1 LTCIVAT
8 SEGIWADRRVTG
20 EGGAR
25 FRPARKVVRGED
37 IVAAFCGSDAHCTR
51 AILAVRRGLA
61 DVGEIAALSDGV
73 VVSEG
78 GRWELSDGIAVR
90 VPARVPIA
98 VGGSGY
104 AEVQAYLYGA
114 GQYDADTI
122 RRALRYVS
130 RVRVDC
136 GDGIDALLLRR

>member
-37 IVAAFCGSDAHCTR
+37 VVAAFCGSDAHCTR
-51 AILAVRRGLA
+51 AILAVRRGLT
-61 DVGEIAALSDGV
+61 DVSEIAALSDGV

-98 VGGSGY
+98 VNGSGY

-114 GQYDADTI
+114 GQYDPDTI

-136 GDGIDALLLRR
+136 GDGIDALFLRR